1 MKPGYAKLVRYT
13 ESGIEHS
20 VRGPKFKVL
29 IV

>member
-13 ESGIEHS
+13 EFGFEHN
-20 VRGPKFKVL
+20 VRDPKFKVV